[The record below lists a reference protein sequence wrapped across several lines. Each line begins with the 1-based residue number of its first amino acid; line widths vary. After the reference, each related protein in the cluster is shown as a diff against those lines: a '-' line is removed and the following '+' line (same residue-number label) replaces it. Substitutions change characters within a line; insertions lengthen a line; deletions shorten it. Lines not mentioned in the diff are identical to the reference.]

1 MITDFEDFCL
11 YMYVIVDDIWQQIAA
26 LFSRPGPM
34 PKCSDSELIS
44 IALISE
50 CKGWD
55 KETELLDHWMPYLH
69 LFPNF
74 PERSRFNRR
83 RRNLMLAI
91 NLIRQIALQ
100 QLDLSGDGHC
110 AIDSLPI
117 PVVAFHLVPSSP
129 GDWRAHGATFGK
141 VPTKKQTIFG
151 YKLHLLVTLEG
162 VILDFELAPANAT
175 DLSVGAELLEKH
187 THRTVLADKAYIS
200 ATVAARLLRQNNI
213 QLLALRR
220 NNQKKQLPAF
230 LIRLINRT
238 RQIIETV
245 NGQLEEQFCVARNYA
260 HSFWGLATRLYT
272 KLTAHT
278 LSVYINRLLGKPD
291 VLQIKALA
299 FPNI

>member
-11 YMYVIVDDIWQQIAA
+11 YMYVVVDDIWQQIAA
-26 LFSRPGPM
+26 LFSRPGPV
-34 PKCSDSELIS
+34 PQCSDSELIT
-44 IALISE
+44 IALVSE

-83 RRNLMLAI
+83 RRNLMMAI

-110 AIDSLPI
+110 AIDSLPM

-141 VPTKKQTIFG
+141 VPSKKQTIFG

-175 DLSVGAELLEKH
+175 DLSVGAELLENH

-200 ATVAARLLRQNNI
+200 AEVAARLLRQNNI

-220 NNQKKQLPAF
+220 SNQKKQLPAF
-230 LIRLINRT
+230 LTRLINRT

-260 HSFWGLATRLYT
+260 HSFWGLAARLYT
-272 KLTAHT
+272 KL
-278 LSVYINRLLGKPD
+278 
-291 VLQIKALA
+291 
-299 FPNI
+299 